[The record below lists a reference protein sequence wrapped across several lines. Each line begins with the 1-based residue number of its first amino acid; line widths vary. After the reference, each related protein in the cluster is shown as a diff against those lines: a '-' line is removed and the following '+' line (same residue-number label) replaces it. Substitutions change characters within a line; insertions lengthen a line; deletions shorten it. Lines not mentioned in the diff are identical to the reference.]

1 MIDKE
6 SIKARSE
13 NYAIDVNEYGPI
25 EEAFS
30 DGANWGI
37 KQLQAE
43 AEKENKRIVENGVYK
58 IQQLQAEVDELK
70 SDSKIQVNATR
81 EAGMLYLKH
90 TEQLQAEIDRL
101 IKYLEA
107 KTDKTLERKIEIS
120 KLQAEVKELKEQLKI
135 AKHGSIAKY
144 EKAKKRTKP
153 IGLNKHF

>member
-90 TEQLQAEIDRL
+90 TEQLQAEV
-101 IKYLEA
+101 EA
-107 KTDKTLERKIEIS
+107 YRKMITSLSLSMMAHPDCRDEGGEFDDLTNS
-120 KLQAEVKELKEQLKI
+120 AQAL
-135 AKHGSIAKY
+135 
-144 EKAKKRTKP
+144 
-153 IGLNKHF
+153 LNKER

>member
-43 AEKENKRIVENGVYK
+43 NM
-58 IQQLQAEVDELK
+58 D
-70 SDSKIQVNATR
+70 
-81 EAGMLYLKH
+81 
-90 TEQLQAEIDRL
+90 
-101 IKYLEA
+101 KYWE
-107 KTDKTLERKIEIS
+107 
-120 KLQAEVKELKEQLKI
+120 
-135 AKHGSIAKY
+135 
-144 EKAKKRTKP
+144 TK
-153 IGLNKHF
+153 NE